1 MQPVTLPPHRTAPN
15 RLTGHV
21 HAALEASLNPHEATR
36 GTVTRLLVD
45 LERGDAAALDE
56 LFPPVY
62 EELRMLAHRH
72 RRRWHGDD
80 TLGTTAL
87 VHEAYVKL
95 VDQKRIHANGR
106 AHFLALAA
114 RAMRHILSNYARARR
129 RQKRG
134 GGRPLL
140 SLDALQIAA
149 DPLTSLDDHVATIT
163 VLSAALEEL
172 DRFDERLARVV
183 ECRFFAG
190 LSIPDTAIALGTSP
204 ATVKRDWALARAW
217 LFRQMNQHA
226 AAEA

>member
-1 MQPVTLPPHRTAPN
+1 
-15 RLTGHV
+15 LT
-21 HAALEASLNPHEATR
+21 PHEATR
-36 GTVTRLLVD
+36 DTVTRLLLD
-45 LERGDAAALDE
+45 LGDGDDDALDE
-56 LFPPVY
+56 LFPLVY

-72 RRRWHGDD
+72 RRRWHDNT

-95 VDQKRIHANGR
+95 VDQKRIHANCR

-140 SLDALQIAA
+140 SLDDLQIAA
-149 DPLTSLDDHVATIT
+149 DPLTSMDEHAATIT
-163 VLSAALEEL
+163 ALGAALDEL

-183 ECRFFAG
+183 ECRFFSG
-190 LSIPDTAIALGTSP
+190 LSIPDTATALGTSP

-217 LFRQMNQHA
+217 LFRQMHHH